1 MENKLENEYIELS
14 EIMDILRI
22 SMKKLSKCD
31 KNPFRK
37 IEFRFLHIIKENNGI
52 SMHDLG
58 EELGVTKP
66 RITAI
71 TSKLLE
77 NSLVYIDIDKKDK
90 RKKILKLTEKG
101 NEAIRAFKNEHKKF
115 FIKILSIYDKDE
127 INQLKN
133 LMNKMI
139 DMVNNEIKTLE
150 KDGENDE
157 TI

>member
-1 MENKLENEYIELS
+1 MNKNLEDDYIELS

-22 SMKKLSKCD
+22 SMKKLSKCN

-77 NSLVYIDIDKKDK
+77 NSLIYIDIDKKDK

-101 NEAIRAFKNEHKKF
+101 NEAIKAFKNEHKKF

>member
-1 MENKLENEYIELS
+1 MNKNLEDDYIELS

-77 NSLVYIDIDKKDK
+77 NSLIYIDIDKKDK

-101 NEAIRAFKNEHKKF
+101 NEAIKAFKNEHKKF

>member
-1 MENKLENEYIELS
+1 MNKNLEDDYIELS
-14 EIMDILRI
+14 EIMYILRI

-77 NSLVYIDIDKKDK
+77 NSLIYIDIDKKDK

-101 NEAIRAFKNEHKKF
+101 NEAIKAFKNEHKKF

>member
-1 MENKLENEYIELS
+1 MNKNLEDDYIELS

-77 NSLVYIDIDKKDK
+77 NSLIYIDIDKKDK

-127 INQLKN
+127 INQWKN

-139 DMVNNEIKTLE
+139 VMVNNEIKILE